1 MIRPILV
8 ATLFVCLP
16 AFAAF
21 QPLPPEPGSK
31 SNGLEV
37 RVVSYNGS
45 TNGAITVEVRN
56 TTKEAQEFS
65 AAGLFFVPAMDPD
78 KAPQR
83 LGAVGPYEVDATR
96 YERHKIAPG
105 ASMKANLDV
114 YCIDSHRSSP
124 SSNTPFRIA
133 RERLPKQLT
142 QAIDT
147 EAKAVAAPMGGVSAP
162 PAKSAVQST
171 VWKNRDARWIP
182 VEGESKQEIGK

>member
-1 MIRPILV
+1 MFRPLI
-8 ATLFVCLP
+8 AAALFVCLP
-16 AFAAF
+16 AFAAY
-21 QPLPPEPGSK
+21 QPLPPEPGGK
-31 SNGLEV
+31 PTGLDV

-56 TTKEAQEFS
+56 PTKEPQEFT

-96 YERHKIAPG
+96 YEKLKVAPG
-105 ASMKANLDV
+105 ATVKANLDV

-133 RERLPKQLT
+133 KDRLPPQLT
-142 QAIDT
+142 QAIDV
-147 EAKAVAAPMGGVSAP
+147 ESKAVAAPMGGVSTPA
-162 PAKSAVQST
+162 AKSAVQGT
-171 VWKNRDARWIP
+171 VWKNRDAKWIR
-182 VEGESKQEIGK
+182 VEGESKQEANK